1 MQSSQNVFGLNDYQF
16 KTKRYSY
23 KPTYLDYVIITI
35 KTCNVYTKTREEK
48 HVNVTLKKIIKSQA
62 AAAAAKLL
70 QSCLTLHDLHGLQPT
85 RPFCSWDFPG
95 KSTGVGCHCLLHL
108 KPQEKTLKEEQR
120 DNYKNKEKASNKN
133 GNKCKFCSVTQS
145 SLKLFATPQT
155 AACQASV
162 SLTTFQSLP
171 KFMSI
176 ALVMPIRNLF
186 ECQ

>member
-1 MQSSQNVFGLNDYQF
+1 MQSSQNVFGLNDYKF
-16 KTKRYSY
+16 KTKRYNC

-35 KTCNVYTKTREEK
+35 KTCNVYTKTREKK
-48 HVNVTLKKIIKSQA
+48 HVNITLKKITKSQ
-62 AAAAAKLL
+62 AAAKLL
-70 QSCLTLHDLHGLQPT
+70 QSRPTLHDLHGLQPT

-108 KPQEKTLKEEQR
+108 KPQEKTLKEQR
-120 DNYKNKEKASNKN
+120 DNYKNKQKASNKN
-133 GNKCKFCSVTQS
+133 GNKCKFCSVTQLF
-145 SLKLFATPQT
+145 LKLFAAPQT
-155 AACQASV
+155 AAFQASV

-176 ALVMPIRNLF
+176 ALVIPIKNLF